1 MIIKNTREKSLFRFH
16 GEFSMSH
23 IIYSW
28 NFKIYPK
35 PFTVR
40 NNNLLFEEKYISDMM
55 FQKKKKSSKLMSI
68 IHKQLNLA
76 CCLCVYIYI
85 CKIYFKTFLFS
96 FHCSIPCNLFREIFI
111 ICKNVGCFK
120 SYQDHPHNV
129 LYWVMIFLKIAK

>member
-55 FQKKKKSSKLMSI
+55 FQKKKEK
-68 IHKQLNLA
+68 
-76 CCLCVYIYI
+76 
-85 CKIYFKTFLFS
+85 
-96 FHCSIPCNLFREIFI
+96 
-111 ICKNVGCFK
+111 
-120 SYQDHPHNV
+120 
-129 LYWVMIFLKIAK
+129 LKIDVNYT